1 MIEFWN
7 DRFAEPGFAYGRQPN
22 AFFAERLGAV
32 GVGRV
37 LLPAE
42 GEGRNAVWAASRGW
56 SVTAFDLSHVA
67 RDKALEFA
75 DGAGVDIDY
84 RLASLTDPWPEG
96 PGVFDV
102 VGLVFVHV
110 PSALRP
116 LIHRA
121 ALLACRPGGRVILQ
135 GFTPRQLE
143 TGRGGPKDPDM
154 LYTADDL
161 REDFAGGEI
170 LHLEERLVELTEG
183 RYHQGQSAVVEA
195 EILRPDSSLRE

>member
-1 MIEFWN
+1 
-7 DRFAEPGFAYGRQPN
+7 
-22 AFFAERLGAV
+22 
-32 GVGRV
+32 
-37 LLPAE
+37 
-42 GEGRNAVWAASRGW
+42 
-56 SVTAFDLSHVA
+56 
-67 RDKALEFA
+67 
-75 DGAGVDIDY
+75 
-84 RLASLTDPWPEG
+84 
-96 PGVFDV
+96 
-102 VGLVFVHV
+102 
-110 PSALRP
+110 
-116 LIHRA
+116 
-121 ALLACRPGGRVILQ
+121 VILQ